1 MLTPLQHNNNVTV
14 HYLRNDN
21 EEITVAK
28 EHNPILYGKTLKRAP
43 LWETAFSG
51 VRIDIR
57 GKKRDSIRLFRPYN
71 YFNIKVTTMQAFYSL
86 SLHFYSISLAAYFSA
101 MLTASSPN
109 SSVMNCREQASSS
122 RLFAARHA

>member
-14 HYLRNDN
+14 HYLQNDN

-51 VRIDIR
+51 VLIDIR
-57 GKKRDSIRLFRPYN
+57 GKKRDSIRLFRSYN
-71 YFNIKVTTMQAFYSL
+71 YFNIKVTTMQALYSL
-86 SLHFYSISLAAYFSA
+86 PVHFYSFSLTAYFSA
-101 MLTASSPN
+101 MAMASSP
-109 SSVMNCREQASSS
+109 SSIMMYCREQASSS
-122 RLFAARHA
+122 RSFAARHA